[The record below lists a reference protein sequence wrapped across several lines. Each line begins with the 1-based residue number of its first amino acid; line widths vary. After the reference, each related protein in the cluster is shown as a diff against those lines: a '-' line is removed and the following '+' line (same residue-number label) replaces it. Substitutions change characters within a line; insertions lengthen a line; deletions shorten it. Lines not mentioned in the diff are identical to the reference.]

1 MHSFLLILIG
11 FTLLLGGACFLV
23 DGAKNLALKFNV
35 KPLII
40 AVTIIAFG
48 TSSPELFVSLV
59 SAING
64 EDSMALGNVIGSNIA
79 NIALVLAVA
88 CIIKPIKP
96 KKSLKKVDM
105 PVMIVFAVLLFIF
118 SLNGLISKPEGL
130 VLLIGL
136 CAYFGYCIK
145 FGKEKNQSS
154 EPLPPRNKMFY
165 LAVTI
170 IGLAGIV
177 FGARFLVDGGVALA
191 EKFGLSKAF
200 IAVSVFAIGSSLP
213 ELATSVVAS
222 FKKEHDIS
230 IGNVV
235 GSNIQNVALVIGI
248 VALYKPLKFASGE
261 LNTSFIVMIS
271 YSILLYIIILITGKL
286 SRIVGILFL
295 ISYAIYIWRQMIV

>member
-1 MHSFLLILIG
+1 MSILLILIG
-11 FTLLLGGACFLV
+11 FTLLLSGACFLV

-40 AVTIIAFG
+40 AVTVIAFG
-48 TSSPELFVSLV
+48 TSSPELFVTLI

-64 EDSMALGNVIGSNIA
+64 EDGMAIGNVIGSNIA

-96 KKSLKKVDM
+96 KKSLKKVDL
-105 PVMIVFAVLLFIF
+105 PVMVAFAVLLFIF
-118 SLNGLISKPEGL
+118 AFNGVISRPEGL

-136 CAYFGYCIK
+136 CTYFCYCIK
-145 FGKEKNQSS
+145 AGKEKNESS
-154 EPLPPRNKMFY
+154 EQQPPRNKIYY

-170 IGLAGIV
+170 IGLVGIV
-177 FGARFLVDGGVALA
+177 CGAKFLVNGGVELA
-191 EKFGLSKAF
+191 KSYGLSKAF

-222 FKKEHDIS
+222 FKKEYDIS

-248 VALYKPLKFASGE
+248 VALYKPLNCVSNE
-261 LNTSFIVMIS
+261 LNTTFIIMIS
-271 YSILLYIIILITGKL
+271 YSILLYAIILFTGKL
-286 SRIVGILFL
+286 NRIVGVIFL
-295 ISYAIYIWRQMIV
+295 ISYAIYIWSQMII

>member
-1 MHSFLLILIG
+1 MHPSLFILIG
-11 FTLLLGGACFLV
+11 FIFLLSGAVFLV
-23 DGAKNLALKFNV
+23 DGAKNLALKYNI

-64 EDSMALGNVIGSNIA
+64 EDGMALGNVIGSNIA

-96 KKSLKKVDM
+96 KKSLKKVDL
-105 PVMIVFAVLLFIF
+105 PVMVAFAVLLFIF
-118 SLNGLISKPEGL
+118 SSNGFISRPEGV
-130 VLLIGL
+130 VLLMGL
-136 CAYFGYCIK
+136 CAYFWYCIK
-145 FGKEKNQSS
+145 SGKEKNESS
-154 EPLPPRNKMFY
+154 EPDPPRNKIFY

-170 IGLAGIV
+170 IGLVGIV
-177 FGARFLVDGGVALA
+177 FGARFLVNGGVALA
-191 EKFGLSKAF
+191 KTAGLSKAF
-200 IAVSVFAIGSSLP
+200 IAVSIFAIGSSLP

-248 VALYKPLKFASGE
+248 VALYRPLNCPTGE
-261 LNTSFIVMIS
+261 LNTSFIVLLS
-271 YSILLYIIILITGKL
+271 YSILLYAIILITGKL
-286 SRIVGILFL
+286 SRIVGIIFL
-295 ISYAIYIWRQMIV
+295 ISYVVYILMQI

>member
-1 MHSFLLILIG
+1 MSILLILIG
-11 FTLLLGGACFLV
+11 FTLLLSGACFLV

-48 TSSPELFVSLV
+48 TSSPELLVSLV

-64 EDSMALGNVIGSNIA
+64 EDGMALGNVIGSNIA

-96 KKSLKKVDM
+96 KKSLKKVDL
-105 PVMIVFAVLLFIF
+105 PVMIVFAVFLFIF
-118 SLNGLISKPEGL
+118 AFNGVISRPEGL

-136 CAYFGYCIK
+136 CTYFWYCIK
-145 FGKEKNQSS
+145 SGKENNESS
-154 EPLPPRNKMFY
+154 EPPPPKNKIYY

-170 IGLAGIV
+170 IGLIGIV
-177 FGARFLVDGGVALA
+177 LGAKFLVNGGVELA
-191 EKFGLSKAF
+191 KSAGLSKAF

-235 GSNIQNVALVIGI
+235 GSNIQNIALVIGI
-248 VALYKPLKFASGE
+248 VALYKPLNCVSEE
-261 LNTSFIVMIS
+261 LNTSFIVMLS
-271 YSILLYIIILITGKL
+271 YSILLYIILLITEKMN
-286 SRIVGILFL
+286 RIVGIIFL
-295 ISYAIYIWRQMIV
+295 ISYVLYIWMQV